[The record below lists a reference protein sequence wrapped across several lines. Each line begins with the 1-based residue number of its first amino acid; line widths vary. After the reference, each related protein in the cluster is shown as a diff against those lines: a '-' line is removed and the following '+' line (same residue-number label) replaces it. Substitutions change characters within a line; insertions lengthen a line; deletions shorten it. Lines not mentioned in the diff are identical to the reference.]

1 MVAKKSAQKGEPRQA
16 IIEAMLELAADKK
29 WRDISLNNIAAE
41 AGVSLG
47 DLSRHFATKTS
58 IVAGFMANVDARLL
72 DGLGKLSKVD
82 TPRDRLFDVLM
93 QRFDLLELHKAALK
107 NITSGVRRDPVA
119 MARLVCPA
127 LRTQHLMMAGAGV
140 TVTGVSG
147 LVKHVGLAG
156 VYGSV
161 FCTWL
166 KDDDPGLAKT
176 MAALDR
182 ALRRG
187 EGLLART
194 ELPLMLGQAV
204 CDFAR
209 GWRKARRNRPARDDT
224 MKQAPEDPGLKGA
237 T

>member
-1 MVAKKSAQKGEPRQA
+1 MAAKKRDPRQI
-16 IIEAMLELAADKK
+16 IIEACLKLAADQR
-29 WRDISLNNIAAE
+29 WRDISLSGIAAE

-47 DLSRHFATKTS
+47 ELSRHFATKTS
-58 IVAGFMANVDARLL
+58 IVAGFMAEIDARLL
-72 DGLGKLSKVD
+72 DGLGKLSKDD

-93 QRFDLLELHKAALK
+93 QRFDLLAPHKPALK
-107 NITSGVRRDPVA
+107 NITSGVRRDPAA

-127 LRTQHLMMAGAGV
+127 MRTQHLILAGAGV
-140 TVTGVSG
+140 SANGVSG
-147 LVKHVGLAG
+147 VVKHVGLAG
-156 VYGSV
+156 VYSSV
-161 FCTWL
+161 FRTWL
-166 KDDDPGLAKT
+166 HDDDPGMAKT

-187 EGLLART
+187 EALLARV

-209 GWRKARRNRPARDDT
+209 GWRKARDKKPVVDDI
-224 MKQAPEDPGLKGA
+224 MEPGPDDPNLKGA